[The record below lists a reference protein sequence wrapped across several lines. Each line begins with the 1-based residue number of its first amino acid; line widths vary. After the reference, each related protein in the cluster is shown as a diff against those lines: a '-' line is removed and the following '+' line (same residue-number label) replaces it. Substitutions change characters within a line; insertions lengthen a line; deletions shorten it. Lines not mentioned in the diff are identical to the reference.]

1 MINPSWQP
9 GYSGANLFLRSRR
22 MPQWFDSMQAKV
34 GFSLLLLVFLA
45 IPAFLLMVQ
54 NRYLLLY
61 YLIYPV
67 AASAGLY
74 LHARGRTYSGSLVL
88 VLSVY
93 GVVVW
98 MASLIGYARV
108 TQLNWWI
115 IALLPWVMFTERQ
128 RLGLYA
134 TSALPVLFSFAIPY
148 LPQTEVPLLPAE
160 QDFIKQILR
169 VSVALGAFSCIYY
182 LRRFYLD
189 SERLRVLENEFYS
202 NTLNAIPLPIIIKD
216 GITLDYIFFNQ
227 AAQLTYDLKPRSPNS
242 NATTFSESCA
252 AAVSRLD
259 QEVLRSV
266 TYHIEPD
273 ENLVHQTGL
282 HWHFRTYRIPLE
294 LSSSGRRLLI
304 TVSEDLRALNLVMR
318 KAQENKELIAQVFHL
333 LSPLFIHFASGI
345 EKVTIANP
353 AEQLTAWEGIEK
365 ELLAYLEFYL
375 PRNPVPEEKHS
386 LAHRFSVSGH
396 EFDLYYGRLPQA
408 RDIFG
413 IIVAA
418 RSVPTHDNP

>member
-1 MINPSWQP
+1 VIDPSWQP
-9 GYSGANLFLRSRR
+9 GHSGANVFLRRR
-22 MPQWFDSMQAKV
+22 QTASWLDNPQAKV

-54 NRYLLLY
+54 NKYLAIY
-61 YLIYPV
+61 YLVYP
-67 AASAGLY
+67 ASASLGLY
-74 LHARGRTYSGSLVL
+74 LRYRGKEYLGSIIT

-93 GVVVW
+93 AVVVW
-98 MASLIGYARV
+98 MAVLVGFSQVER
-108 TQLNWWI
+108 LNWWI
-115 IALLPWVMFTERQ
+115 IALLPWVMFTDKQ
-128 RLGLYA
+128 RVGLWL
-134 TSALPVLFSFAIPY
+134 TSALPLVFSFF
-148 LPQTEVPLLPAE
+148 LPLLQSPETPLLPAE
-160 QDFIKQILR
+160 QEFIRQILR
-169 VSVALGAFSCIYY
+169 ISVALGAFSCIYF
-182 LRRFYLD
+182 LRRHHFD

-227 AAQLTYDLKPRSPNS
+227 AAQLTYDLNPKTQNS
-242 NATTFSESCA
+242 NTTTFSESCA
-252 AAVSRLD
+252 ATVSRLD

-294 LSSSGRRLLI
+294 LKSSGRRLLV

-318 KAQENKELIAQVFHL
+318 KAQENKEMIGQVFHL

-353 AEQLTAWEGIEK
+353 AEWLVQWEGL
-365 ELLAYLEFYL
+365 ELEIIGYLEYYL
-375 PRNPVPEEKHS
+375 PRHPVASDAPVG
-386 LAHRFSVSGH
+386 AHRFPLAGRR
-396 EFDLYYGRLPQA
+396 FDLYCGQLPHSKDLFGLVIPV
-408 RDIFG
+408 RDN
-413 IIVAA
+413 
-418 RSVPTHDNP
+418 S

>member
-1 MINPSWQP
+1 
-9 GYSGANLFLRSRR
+9 
-22 MPQWFDSMQAKV
+22 MPQWFESMQAKV
-34 GFSLLLLVFLA
+34 GLSLLLLVFLA

-61 YLIYPV
+61 YLVYPV

-98 MASLIGYARV
+98 MASLVGYARV
-108 TQLNWWI
+108 TELNWWI

-128 RLGLYA
+128 RFGLYA

-148 LPQTEVPLLPAE
+148 LPQTASPLLPAE

-182 LRRFYLD
+182 VRRFYLD

-242 NATTFSESCA
+242 NTTTFSESCA

-353 AEQLTAWEGIEK
+353 AEQLSAWEGIEK

-375 PRNPVPEEKHS
+375 PRNPVPEGKHS

-396 EFDLYYGRLPQA
+396 EFDLYYSRLPQA

-418 RSVPTHDNP
+418 RSAPTHDNP

>member
-1 MINPSWQP
+1 MVNPSWQP
-9 GYSGANLFLRSRR
+9 GHSGANLFLRSRLV
-22 MPQWFDSMQAKV
+22 PQWFDSMQAKV

-61 YLIYPV
+61 YFIYPV
-67 AASAGLY
+67 SASAGLY
-74 LHARGRTYSGSLVL
+74 LHARGRTYLGSLVL

-148 LPQTEVPLLPAE
+148 LPPTESPLLPAE

-227 AAQLTYDLKPRSPNS
+227 AAQLTYDLKPHSPNS
-242 NATTFSESCA
+242 NTTTFSESCA

-353 AEQLTAWEGIEK
+353 AEQLSAWEGVEK

-375 PRNPVPEEKHS
+375 PRNPIPEGKHS
-386 LAHRFSVSGH
+386 LTHRFSVSGKDY
-396 EFDLYYGRLPQA
+396 DLYYGRLPQA
-408 RDIFG
+408 RDVFG
-413 IIVAA
+413 IVVAA
-418 RSVPTHDNP
+418 RSMPTHDNP